1 MVWLANSLRNK
12 IVRILGIIF
21 ISLLLINA
29 FSCRSAY
36 SHLKQAYKKDP
47 SLRDTATVV
56 KKELVPVAP
65 AEFGFDCDKIT
76 KKPIEFTVPTKTYD
90 PITKDSIIKQVIVR
104 FQAVDSALIQA
115 SVECPPREYTVKE
128 VKVPIPVE
136 KPLGLIGK
144 IQSTLSG
151 AIAIVVILLVI
162 RFAFKFL
169 PFGKS

>member
-1 MVWLANSLRNK
+1 
-12 IVRILGIIF
+12 VRILGIIF
-21 ISLLLINA
+21 ISILLINA

-65 AEFGFDCDKIT
+65 AEFGFDCLEALRT
-76 KKPIEFTVPTKTYD
+76 PMEFTVPVKSFD
-90 PITKDSIIKQVIVR
+90 PITGDSTIKDVQLKLEP
-104 FQAVDSALIQA
+104 VDSTGIKATVQ
-115 SVECPPREYTVKE
+115 CPKAEIIYRDKP
-128 VKVPIPVE
+128 VPYPVE
-136 KPLGLIGK
+136 KPLGLIGR

-151 AIAIVVILLVI
+151 VIAIVVILLVI
-162 RFAFKFL
+162 RFAFKLL